1 MTGTFEWSGGY
12 GLRTGLIQSPWNFP
26 NVIQLSPPSGLTVPN
41 ALTLYRVRVQGRF
54 TAVASRVSGTSQP
67 VSQWWAG
74 AHVGLYTYVT
84 DQFEAAD
91 IDLGQNGP
99 GTQDGDPRLV
109 TNDVFVPTVWSTGNL
124 PVSEMVS
131 FSPLEPINSESR
143 RTFDASDAG
152 TVSLNLGVAYWD
164 DFFYIGN
171 TSNPAGIQYTIEG
184 TFMVRALWRAR

>member
-1 MTGTFEWSGGY
+1 LTGTFGWSGGY
-12 GLRTGLIQSPWNFP
+12 GFQTGLIQSPWNYP
-26 NVIQLSPPSGLTVPN
+26 NVIQVSPPSGLSVTN
-41 ALTLYRVRVQGRF
+41 ALTLYRVRIQGRF
-54 TAVASRVSGTSQP
+54 NAVAEKISGSGSP

-74 AHVGLYTYVT
+74 AHVGLYAYVV
-84 DQFEAAD
+84 DQFEGAD

-99 GTQDGDPRLV
+99 GNQDGDPRLV
-109 TNDVFVPTVWSTGNL
+109 TNDVFVPTVHSVGNM

-152 TVSLNLGVAYWD
+152 SVTLNLGVAYWD
-164 DFFYIGN
+164 DSFYIGN
-171 TSNPAGIQYTIEG
+171 TSNPGGIQYTIQG